1 MVLFCKLVVLGD
13 RGVGKTALTTYLV
26 LNYFD
31 TYDDVTIRDDTYRK
45 SAVIDDQCCLLE
57 VLDMSSYQ
65 EENTAFRDM
74 YIRDGEGF
82 LLVYSITARSTFDT
96 IRRFYDQ
103 IVRVKDS
110 EKVPMILVG
119 TKSDKSAEREVTH
132 DEGALMAKSLNCDF
146 VETSA
151 KDGLNVE
158 RSFYN
163 VVRMIRQ
170 ARGAEVPRQ
179 PRRRRRRVC
188 AIL

>member
-1 MVLFCKLVVLGD
+1 MMVYKLVVLGD
-13 RGVGKTALTTYLV
+13 RGVGKTALITQLI
-26 LNYFD
+26 LNYFE
-31 TYDDVTIRDDTYRK
+31 TYDYVIEDSYRK
-45 SAVIDDQCCLLE
+45 AVVIDDQCCVLDI
-57 VLDMSSYQ
+57 LDMSSQ

-96 IRRFYDQ
+96 IRRFYDK

-119 TKSDKSAEREVTH
+119 NKSDKSAEREVTH
-132 DEGALMAKSLNCDF
+132 DEGALMAASLNCGF

-151 KDGLNVE
+151 KDALNVE
-158 RSFYN
+158 QSFYN

-170 ARGAEVPRQ
+170 ARDAEGPRQ

>member
-1 MVLFCKLVVLGD
+1 MVLFNKLVVLGD
-13 RGVGKTALTTYLV
+13 RGVGKTALTSYLV

-31 TYDDVTIRDDTYRK
+31 TYDDVTIKDDTYRK
-45 SAVIDDQCCLLE
+45 AAVIDDQSCLLE
-57 VLDMSSYQ
+57 VLDMSSH
-65 EENTAFRDM
+65 EENTAFKDM

-119 TKSDKSAEREVTH
+119 NKSDKSAEREVTH
-132 DEGALMAKSLNCDF
+132 DEGALMAASLNCDF

-151 KDGLNVE
+151 KDGVNVE

>member
-1 MVLFCKLVVLGD
+1 MASFE
-13 RGVGKTALTTYLV
+13 
-26 LNYFD
+26 NS
-31 TYDDVTIRDDTYRK
+31 YRK
-45 SAVIDDQCCLLE
+45 AVVIDDQCCVLDI
-57 VLDMSSYQ
+57 LDMSSQ

-82 LLVYSITARSTFDT
+82 LFARSTFDT
-96 IRRFYDQ
+96 IRRFYDK

-119 TKSDKSAEREVTH
+119 NKSDKSAEREVTH
-132 DEGALMAKSLNCDF
+132 DEGALMAASLNCGF

-151 KDGLNVE
+151 KDALN
-158 RSFYN
+158 SFYN

-170 ARGAEVPRQ
+170 ARDAEGPRQ